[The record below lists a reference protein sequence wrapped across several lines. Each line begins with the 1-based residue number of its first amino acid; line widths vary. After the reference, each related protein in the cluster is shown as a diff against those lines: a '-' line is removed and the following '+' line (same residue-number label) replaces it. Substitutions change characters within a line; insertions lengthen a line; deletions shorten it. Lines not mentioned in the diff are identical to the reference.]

1 MDEIDTEGSSNK
13 TPSTNIPRWT
23 LEANPSR
30 SLLKEALTS
39 AGVVDL
45 EMQRSTNIA
54 SEDADGDGSLSST
67 VDKIFPF
74 TIAGFNPGRPQSDI
88 HEAAPSLSFGSEV
101 AGNYVRAGSVSN
113 REGVFLTWK
122 ELWVTVGDGKRG
134 RLPILQGLTGYAQPG
149 EVLAIMGPSGC
160 GKSTLLDSLAGT
172 HILVISFSL
181 RSKMAS
187 SFYPKK
193 ENMKSDLKVTFLLEL
208 LNSIC
213 I

>member
-13 TPSTNIPRWT
+13 TPSTDVPRWT
-23 LEANPSR
+23 PKASPSR

-39 AGVVDL
+39 AGVADL
-45 EMQRSTNIA
+45 EMQRSTSVA

-67 VDKIFPF
+67 VDNIFPF

-88 HEAAPSLSFGSEV
+88 HEAAPSLRFGSEV
-101 AGNYVRAGSVSN
+101 AGNYVRAGSVSK

-172 HILVISFSL
+172 YILVISL
-181 RSKMAS
+181 MPKMAS
-187 SFYPKK
+187 SLSQKGKYEK
-193 ENMKSDLKVTFLLEL
+193 NLKVNFFLDL
-208 LNSIC
+208 LNSI
-213 I
+213 